1 MTYSNRMLTI
11 FTPTYNRKNTL
22 KKGYEALLK
31 QKNKDFIWLIIDDGS
46 TDDTQSVVNEWM
58 KRENGFEIQYVYKEN
73 GGLHTGYNKALEL
86 IKTELCVCIDSDD
99 YIADNGVELILD
111 FWKHNK
117 AAGIAGFIARDA
129 HPNGCVI
136 GGVFPKV
143 EKLHVIELG
152 DKYGF
157 IGDTKMVFRSDLLKK
172 VSPQPTYNNEKNFNP
187 IYMIILLDYNY
198 SFKLLDK
205 VLCYVEY
212 DALGMSRNIFRQFY
226 NSPNSFAALRL
237 AYINSPYISLKGK
250 LRNYIHLGSSILLSK
265 NIKWAIKA
273 PHRYLLFL
281 LLPFSVLLTLFVIL
295 KK

>member
-1 MTYSNRMLTI
+1 MKTLTI

-22 KKGYEALLK
+22 SRGYNALLR
-31 QKNKDFIWLIIDDGS
+31 QRNKDFIWLIIDDGS
-46 TDDTQSVVNEWM
+46 VDNTQSMVNEW
-58 KRENGFEIQYVYKEN
+58 KTHNNGFEIQYVYKEN

-99 YIADNGVELILD
+99 YITDDGVDLILD
-111 FWKHNK
+111 FWKRNN
-117 AAGIAGFIARDA
+117 AQDIAGFIARDA
-129 HPNGCVI
+129 YPNGHVI
-136 GGVFPKV
+136 GGLFPKV

-157 IGDTKMVFRSDLLKK
+157 MGDTKMVFRSDLLKK
-172 VSPQPTYNNEKNFNP
+172 VSPQPTYNKEKNFNP

-250 LRNYIHLGSSILLSK
+250 LRNYIHLGSSIILSR
-265 NIKWAIKA
+265 NMEWAIKA
-273 PHRYLLFL
+273 PQKYLLLL
-281 LLPFSVLLTLFVIL
+281 LLPFSVLLTLFVIFKS